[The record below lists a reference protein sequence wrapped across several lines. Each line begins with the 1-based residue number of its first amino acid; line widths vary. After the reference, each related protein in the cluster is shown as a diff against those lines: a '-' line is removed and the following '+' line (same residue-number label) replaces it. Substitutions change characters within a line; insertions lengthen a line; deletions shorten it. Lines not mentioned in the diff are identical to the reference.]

1 MASSRPADPFD
12 AAFPL
17 NPLAPSGN
25 VSRFECVAPAEMAGG
40 GVGFAFMYG
49 GYLNALVLKAAM
61 SVTRPM
67 GFPHPLQLNIDFI
80 SGVKKGERM
89 EIAIEITKS
98 TRRLC
103 FVRATLRSGSPSSAD
118 PPLVLTASGLFGTLS
133 SGDPARD
140 APTLLEGRY
149 RLPDHLALVPSLR
162 YPDAMRGD
170 LLEEGVAAMPGR
182 KVALG
187 GVPALK
193 YMDFFRVGYSD
204 EAVRA
209 VGRRVREGGL
219 RSESWEEVHRMPYI
233 VAHPSGRKPD
243 LLSAAFYCDLFPAAK
258 HLSIGLGPTLPSVTI
273 SLTVHFCKPVDP
285 GSRFLYMCSGVPY
298 ADRATRE
305 AAADGYVEGFESTVW
320 GEKGELV
327 CLHRQQRLVTGREVE
342 SRFEQLQKA
351 SL

>member
-1 MASSRPADPFD
+1 
-12 AAFPL
+12 
-17 NPLAPSGN
+17 
-25 VSRFECVAPAEMAGG
+25 
-40 GVGFAFMYG
+40 
-49 GYLNALVLKAAM
+49 
-61 SVTRPM
+61 
-67 GFPHPLQLNIDFI
+67 
-80 SGVKKGERM
+80 
-89 EIAIEITKS
+89 
-98 TRRLC
+98 
-103 FVRATLRSGSPSSAD
+103 
-118 PPLVLTASGLFGTLS
+118 
-133 SGDPARD
+133 
-140 APTLLEGRY
+140 
-149 RLPDHLALVPSLR
+149 
-162 YPDAMRGD
+162 MRGD

-233 VAHPSGRKPD
+233 RIRRAGSRT
-243 LLSAAFYCDLFPAAK
+243 SCRQRSTATLFPAAK